1 MPNALLPPA
10 LMDAQDGHSRE
21 EEMKVR
27 YPHLWEAVANKANEV
42 EFAGKAMMRK
52 LEELDDSDAGMAQK
66 ILEDLDKARMRITAS
81 RTSLMNETFKLLNE
95 GLNKQG

>member
-1 MPNALLPPA
+1 M
-10 LMDAQDGHSRE
+10 
-21 EEMKVR
+21 
-27 YPHLWEAVANKANEV
+27 ANKANEV
-42 EFAGKAMMRK
+42 EFARKAMMRK